1 MPYPSAFAEIEPTD
15 DEIVVLLC
23 GFRFDMKGDIM
34 TDMTLPRPK
43 DVPPLD
49 FETLAA
55 KVWHGEPCLEHA
67 KDT

>member
-1 MPYPSAFAEIEPTD
+1 
-15 DEIVVLLC
+15 
-23 GFRFDMKGDIM
+23 MKGDIM

-55 KVWHGEPCLEHA
+55 KVKEEEVRSTQPECVF
-67 KDT
+67 